1 MPNRTLLQQACPK
14 PNRTP
19 LQRASGFRATPGQ
32 GGPTPDFA
40 NVMIM
45 PLTRK
50 CHVYRQ
56 LSWWDMMVM
65 LLCVRGKSGVHKED
79 VTLVHF
85 GSGSPEGSPTSVSKS
100 ALRCSWSAG
109 PPIPPCDAARR
120 SAPKS
125 RVFQRDTVHK
135 EGAALVRFDS
145 GLLLTV
151 RGSGRLREHNGIL
164 RWPG

>member
-1 MPNRTLLQQACPK
+1 MPNRAPPTGMSKELCCVCSNGVNPG
-14 PNRTP
+14 
-19 LQRASGFRATPGQ
+19 SGATSGQ

-85 GSGSPEGSPTSVSKS
+85 GSGLLPT
-100 ALRCSWSAG
+100 
-109 PPIPPCDAARR
+109 ARGWH
-120 SAPKS
+120 
-125 RVFQRDTVHK
+125 RVRD
-135 EGAALVRFDS
+135 
-145 GLLLTV
+145 
-151 RGSGRLREHNGIL
+151 HNGIL
-164 RWPG
+164 MWAGHQYTRRQVTRDW